1 VIKNLLLTI
10 SLLLFISTVAF
21 AQQLNGLVLDKL
33 SHKPVE
39 YATIHTGQY
48 VTSTSIEGKF
58 SLYNIHFSDTLRVT
72 CVGYVPY
79 TYTVYNIHVDTIY
92 VEPVLIQLQDV
103 NVRTRNYKSDSLNL
117 RKEFAGTFNYQK
129 PSAKDLLKNNLPS
142 AAFVD
147 HGSGTDGG
155 TPIGGLNL
163 LAIASLFGRN
173 KTPTAKLQKQ
183 LQDDEE
189 ANYVDHKFSKSK
201 VEVITHMQGDS
212 LQDFMDA
219 YRPTITRLK
228 QMTDYELLIYIKDS
242 YMEFIKTYKPGE
254 REVFKKP

>member
-1 VIKNLLLTI
+1 MIKNLLLTI
-10 SLLLFISTVAF
+10 SLLLFISTAAF
-21 AQQLNGLVLDKL
+21 AQQLNGVVLDKL
-33 SHKPVE
+33 SHRPVE
-39 YATIHTGQY
+39 FATIRTGQF

-58 SLYNIHFSDTLRVT
+58 SLYNIRFGDTIRVT
-72 CVGYVPY
+72 CVGYVPN
-79 TYTVYNIHVDTIY
+79 TYTVYNVHADTIY

-103 NVRTRNYKSDSLNL
+103 NVRTRNYKTDSLNL

-129 PSAKDLLKNNLPS
+129 PALKDFLKNNLPTYTTD
-142 AAFVD
+142 D
-147 HGSGTDGG
+147 HGSAYNDNSS
-155 TPIGGLNL
+155 IGGLNL
-163 LAIASLFGRN
+163 LSIVSLFGRN
-173 KTPTAKLQKQ
+173 KTPSAKLQKQ

-189 ANYVDHKFSKSK
+189 SNYVDHKFSKSK

-212 LQDFMDA
+212 LQDFMDS

-242 YMEFIKTYKPGE
+242 YTEFIKTYKPGE